1 MQVKKLLCITT
12 VSTIL
17 SGYLAVTQTG
27 TTQEKESGIFSNNID
42 KTTDIQSL
50 NSDDLRQLT
59 ENSSTNQLD
68 QTIDSL
74 DQRFSL
80 EDNSDSQEIVENSLE
95 IPQQSDSGITQKAT
109 STEESLNQT
118 TSTAS
123 STEIQDSSSE
133 SNQIDKGTEGGWN
146 YDIRGDYAY
155 ITGSNLSGDVSVPST
170 LGGKPIRFE
179 RLDGS
184 VFGNYQNI
192 TSFKV
197 SSSFYAEAVSFKG
210 WSNLESVDLN
220 LISIGNNSTKEMFQ
234 NCSKLKNI
242 NLNNF
247 DTSNIT
253 DMSGMFYN
261 CNLLSNLNVSN
272 FNTSNVIDMASMF
285 YGCTSLT
292 ALDLSNFNTSNVT
305 SMTGMFYSCN
315 NLSTLDLSSFDTSNV
330 IEMSFM
336 FSLSG
341 VNILDL
347 SHFNT
352 SNVKNISYMFSWCR
366 SLTSLNVSS
375 WKTTNITDMSNLF
388 ANSGIISLNLSNWD
402 TSNVNDMSNMFNSC
416 KSLSNLDLSNWNTSN
431 VNNMNTMFGYTGL
444 TSLDVSSFN
453 TSKIT
458 NMEDMFTN
466 NLNLTSLDLSNW
478 DMSNVTKLSSMFYRC
493 ISLNTLNVSN
503 WNTSK
508 VKDMSRMFA
517 NTSITNLDLSN
528 WNTSNIT
535 TMSDL
540 FLNCSSLRSLD
551 VSSWDTSKVRDMSA
565 MFRNTGLT
573 NLDIS
578 NWDTFNVTN
587 MQNMFSDNSELI
599 SLEVPNWNT
608 SNVTNMSGMF
618 MLCPKF
624 KKLNASN
631 WDTSSVTNMG
641 FMFTVQTTYP
651 DQVLLVQTNDSKLL
665 TYDYYS
671 LDRRIPCGPRFNPDG
686 GVFPDATDI
695 NKSYFSKVAM
705 TTDEYKNK
713 STLSSLEEYVKNIEP
728 TMEGSD
734 FISWTNSSG
743 KNIDEITNIFDE
755 VDTTYTAN
763 WQRKKDPNIPDG
775 SKLPDNVN
783 SNSSLGIAYYPT
795 KLSIPTTELNESGE
809 QNIPIQT
816 TSIHVGVKD
825 YYATTNWNLRAQLK
839 WDKDDFHGSSIQSDN
854 NGKVYKN
861 ENNGNDPFTDNDLKD
876 TTEARGE
883 SCPTIDETEST
894 IMSATNEKRTGVY
907 DYSLG
912 KLTLVI
918 PETKYVEPNQ
928 YSGTIQWNLVSAP

>member
-1 MQVKKLLCITT
+1 MQAKKFLCITT
-12 VSTIL
+12 VSTVL
-17 SGYLAVTQTG
+17 SGYLALTQTG
-27 TTQEKESGIFSNNID
+27 TAQEKESDIFSNNIN
-42 KTTDIQSL
+42 KTTDIQPL
-50 NSDDLRQLT
+50 NSDDFELLS

-68 QTIDSL
+68 QTTDSL
-74 DQRFSL
+74 DQGFSL

-95 IPQQSDSGITQKAT
+95 ISQQSDSGITQKAT

-118 TSTAS
+118 TSTTS
-123 STEIQDSSSE
+123 SAEIQNSSSE
-133 SNQIDKGTEGGWN
+133 SNQINKGTEDGWK

-155 ITGSNLSGDVSVPST
+155 ITSSNLSGDVSVPST

-184 VFGNYQNI
+184 VFVNYKNI

-197 SSSFYAEAVSFKG
+197 SSLFYAEAVSFKG

-220 LISIGNNSTKEMFQ
+220 LISIGNNSTKEMFKDLL
-234 NCSKLKNI
+234 KLKSI

-261 CNLLSNLNVSN
+261 CNLLSNLDVSK
-272 FNTSNVIDMASMF
+272 FNTSNVTDMTSMF

-292 ALDLSNFNTSNVT
+292 ILDVSNFNTSNVT
-305 SMTGMFYSCN
+305 DMSGMFYSCS
-315 NLSTLDLSSFDTSNV
+315 NLSTLDLSSFDTSSV
-330 IEMSFM
+330 SKMSFM

-341 VNILDL
+341 VNTLDL

-352 SNVKNISYMFSWCR
+352 SNVKNISYMFSWCL

-388 ANSGIISLNLSNWD
+388 TNSGLISLDLSNWD
-402 TSNVNDMSNMFNSC
+402 TSNVTDMSNMFNSC

-431 VNNMNTMFGYTGL
+431 VINMNTMFSYTGL
-444 TSLDVSSFN
+444 ASLNVSSFN
-453 TSKIT
+453 TSKVT
-458 NMEDMFTN
+458 NMEDMFAS

-478 DMSNVTKLSSMFYRC
+478 NMSNVTTISGMFNNC

-503 WNTSK
+503 WDTSK
-508 VKDMSRMFA
+508 VKNMRNLFW
-517 NTSITNLDLSN
+517 NTSITSLDLSN
-528 WNTSNIT
+528 WNTSNVT
-535 TMSDL
+535 TMFGL
-540 FLNCSSLRSLD
+540 FSECSNLRSLD
-551 VSSWDTSKVRDMSA
+551 VSSWDTSKVKDMTS
-565 MFRNTGLT
+565 MFKNTSLT

-578 NWDTFNVTN
+578 NWDTSNVTN
-587 MQNMFSDNSELI
+587 MQGMFSDNLELI

-624 KKLNASN
+624 KKLNASY
-631 WDTSSVTNMG
+631 WDTSNVTNMG
-641 FMFTVQTTYP
+641 FMFTVQTTDP
-651 DQVLLVQTNDSKLL
+651 EQVLLVQTNDPKLL
-665 TYDYYS
+665 AYDYYS
-671 LDRRIPCGPRFNPDG
+671 VDRRIPGGPRFNTDG
-686 GVFPDATDI
+686 GLFPDATDI

-728 TMEGSD
+728 TKEGSD

-755 VDTTYTAN
+755 VDTTYIAN
-763 WQRKKDPNIPDG
+763 WQRKNDPNIPDG
-775 SKLPDNVN
+775 STLPDNVN
-783 SNSSLGIAYYPT
+783 PNSRLGIAYYPT
-795 KLSIPTTELNESGE
+795 KLSIPKTDLNESGE

-825 YYATTNWNLRAQLK
+825 YYATTSWTLRAQIK
-839 WDKDDFHGSSIQSDN
+839 WDKDDFRGSYIQSDN

-861 ENNGNDPFTDNDLKD
+861 ENNGNDPFTDGDLKN
-876 TTEARGE
+876 TTEASGE
-883 SCPTIDETEST
+883 RSPIIDETESP

-918 PETKYVEPNQ
+918 PETKYIEPNQ